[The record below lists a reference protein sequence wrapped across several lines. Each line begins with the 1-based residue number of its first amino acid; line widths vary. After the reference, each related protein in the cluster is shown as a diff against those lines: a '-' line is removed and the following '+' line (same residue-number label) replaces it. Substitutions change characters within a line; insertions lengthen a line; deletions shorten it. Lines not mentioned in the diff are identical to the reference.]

1 MNYTKTFPK
10 PIPIANDGRFRE
22 DVKVRLI
29 GFERYYNEATECKL
43 YLMQVQ
49 FLIQG
54 SENWSDSKDFVTGM
68 AYADWYPELHDMPR
82 NPNSRYGRRGR
93 PKRKSILALLD
104 N

>member
-22 DVKVRLI
+22 GVKVRLI

-68 AYADWYPELHDMPR
+68 AYADWYPELHDMH
-82 NPNSRYGRRGR
+82 N
-93 PKRKSILALLD
+93 
-104 N
+104 